1 MATSKPLPPILD
13 IQAKMHGL
21 LCSPQAKFLA
31 QLTLLES
38 QLTEHLSV
46 NSDRVLITLI
56 NHASTELHQYSS
68 THAMLVMAFSHLGGL
83 QIPSWDDSM
92 RRTARLAALTM
103 NISMMELQDRLSQQ
117 MHPLSD
123 EQKREI
129 ASHPARSEEKL
140 RSLGCTDTMWL
151 EVVRRHHEAEPRL
164 FSERE
169 PVSQIARLIQRA
181 DVFASRISPRKTRS
195 ALSAAAAAQAAYL
208 GEDHNPDE
216 AGAALIKAVGIYP
229 PGCWVGLANGEL
241 AVVLRRGEKAHCP
254 MVAAFV
260 GPDGIPLITP
270 CLRDTSDP
278 VCGVS
283 VSLAP
288 GKIKYRPALN
298 TLLRML

>member
-1 MATSKPLPPILD
+1 
-13 IQAKMHGL
+13 MHSL
-21 LCSPQAKFLA
+21 LCSPQANFLE
-31 QLTLLES
+31 QLTLLDS

-46 NSDRVLITLI
+46 NCDRVLITLVS
-56 NHASTELHQYSS
+56 HASNELHQYSS
-68 THAMLVMAFSHLGGL
+68 THAMLDMALSHLGGL
-83 QIPSWDDSM
+83 QISAWDDAM
-92 RRTARLAALTM
+92 RKTARLASLTM

-117 MHPLSD
+117 IQPLSE
-123 EQKREI
+123 EQKAEI

-140 RSLGCTDTMWL
+140 RVLGCADALWL

-164 FSERE
+164 FSERK
-169 PVSQIARLIQRA
+169 PVSQLARLIQRA
-181 DVFASRISPRKTRS
+181 DVFASRISPRKSRS

-216 AGAALIKAVGIYP
+216 VGAALIKAVGIYP

-241 AVVLRRGEKAHCP
+241 AVVLKRGEKAHCP
-254 MVAAFV
+254 LVAAFV

-270 CLRDTSDP
+270 RTRDTSDP
-278 VCGVS
+278 ACGVS

-288 GKIKYRPALN
+288 GKIKYRPSLN